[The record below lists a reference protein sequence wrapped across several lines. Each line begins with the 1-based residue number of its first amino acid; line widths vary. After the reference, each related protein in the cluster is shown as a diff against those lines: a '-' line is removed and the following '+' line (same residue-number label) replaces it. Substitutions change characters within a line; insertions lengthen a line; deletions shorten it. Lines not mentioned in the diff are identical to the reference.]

1 MANRKLFGVGIGG
14 AVVAAICCFTP
25 ALAILLGALGLAA
38 WLAWLDYVLVPLLVV
53 FLGLTGYA
61 LVAKTK
67 PADACAAVP
76 AADAEPKR

>member
-1 MANRKLFGVGIGG
+1 MANRSLLGVGIGG
-14 AVVAAICCFTP
+14 SVVAAICCFTP

-61 LVAKTK
+61 LLARAK
-67 PADACAAVP
+67 PADAYAAAP
-76 AADAEPKR
+76 GPGAEPKR